1 MEMGLRGAEKEREQ
15 LIRKYI
21 RNSRYTGF
29 ETQADGNNHLAFIAN
44 DLDKTIEFYTQVV
57 GLKLLRV
64 RPLDGDSNSTMLFF
78 DLGRG
83 EFLAFLRLQDV
94 SQPVAAGVGGVHHFS
109 LNVSREQY
117 NGFERRAKEN
127 GIECKTISHEIL
139 DSISAL
145 DPNGLEVELS
155 VWNIDPQ
162 EMLQK

>member
-1 MEMGLRGAEKEREQ
+1 
-15 LIRKYI
+15 
-21 RNSRYTGF
+21 
-29 ETQADGNNHLAFIAN
+29 
-44 DLDKTIEFYTQVV
+44 
-57 GLKLLRV
+57 
-64 RPLDGDSNSTMLFF
+64 
-78 DLGRG
+78 
-83 EFLAFLRLQDV
+83 
-94 SQPVAAGVGGVHHFS
+94 

-139 DSISAL
+139 DSISAI